1 MSNIFQKNLHLMSI
15 FSVLTL
21 KSFTYFQIK
30 ATLLASPRN
39 AICQNLVYIKLPQQL
54 SKTVIAEEKEHTE
67 KERERGGGGAW
78 KGAEGRSS

>member
-21 KSFTYFQIK
+21 KSSFTYFQIK
-30 ATLLASPRN
+30 ATLLASPIN
-39 AICQNLVYIKLPQQL
+39 AICQNLVYIQLPQQL

-67 KERERGGGGAW
+67 EERERGGGAP
-78 KGAEGRSS
+78 